1 MLAVEAQD
9 QNLVTVEGL
18 AKGGALDP
26 LQQSFMDHGALQ
38 CGFCTPGLLISSR
51 ALLNENS
58 NPTEH
63 QIRMAIAGNLC
74 RCTGYDKVVRAIQAV
89 ADSK

>member
-1 MLAVEAQD
+1 MAARA
-9 QNLVTVEGL
+9 NGSKVTTIEGL
-18 AKGGALDP
+18 ANANELHP
-26 LQQSFMDHGALQ
+26 LQEKFEEHGALQ

-51 ALLNENS
+51 ALLNENP